1 MFAFLIY
8 LLVLMYNKEGHI
20 VLFARCSTLHK
31 KVIIIQVC
39 CNYPY
44 TVSESQ
50 GRKMQISEFRKKLT
64 SVSPQ
69 RQRREIRMTLFQGK

>member
-31 KVIIIQVC
+31 KIILIQVC
-39 CNYPY
+39 SNYPY

-50 GRKMQISEFRKKLT
+50 GRKM
-64 SVSPQ
+64 
-69 RQRREIRMTLFQGK
+69 